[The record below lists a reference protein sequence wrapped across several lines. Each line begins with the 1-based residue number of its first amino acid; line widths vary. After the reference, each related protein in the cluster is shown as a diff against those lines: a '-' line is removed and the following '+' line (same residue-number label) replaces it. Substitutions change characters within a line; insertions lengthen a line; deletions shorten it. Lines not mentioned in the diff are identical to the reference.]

1 MVKVLVVKGVTLS
14 RDEIEPVVTGIVILT
29 VVLLQ
34 VCAGK
39 RC

>member
-14 RDEIEPVVTGIVILT
+14 GDEIEPVVTGIVILT

-34 VCAGK
+34 VCARE